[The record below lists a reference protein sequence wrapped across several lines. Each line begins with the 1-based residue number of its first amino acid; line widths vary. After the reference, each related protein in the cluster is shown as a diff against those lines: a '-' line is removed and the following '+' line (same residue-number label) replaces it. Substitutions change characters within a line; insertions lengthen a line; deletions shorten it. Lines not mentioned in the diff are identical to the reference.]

1 MLHGRRKTGMGAL
14 KGRNPAQGKDMQY
27 TATQYEYLIFDAD
40 HTVIDFDADERRA
53 FRAAF
58 AAAGKAASADM
69 VEACWAFSARNW
81 GQLGLNDVHLPE
93 LRARYHELYHTHVSE
108 IIRYMDTMYALGGKK
123 AEAQAAFS
131 DALAMAAHPV
141 EGAVE
146 TLTALAKRYRLC
158 IATNGLAAMQAGRL
172 SELAHL
178 FSRVFVSEE
187 MGVIKPDAA
196 FFTSMLDALRTTAD
210 RCLMIGDS
218 LSSDIA
224 GANAVG
230 MDCIWF
236 NRRGAAL
243 PDGVRVK
250 AVIKELKQL
259 LCIL

>member
-1 MLHGRRKTGMGAL
+1 
-14 KGRNPAQGKDMQY
+14 MQEK
-27 TATQYEYLIFDAD
+27 AKQYEYLIFDAD

-58 AAAGKAASADM
+58 AAAGMDASADM
-69 VEACWAFSARNW
+69 VEACWAFSAQNW
-81 GQLGLNDVHLPE
+81 AQLGLNDVHLPE
-93 LRARYHELYHTHVSE
+93 LRARYHELYHTHVRE
-108 IIRYMDTMYALGGKK
+108 IIHYMDTMYALGTRKGA
-123 AEAQAAFS
+123 AEAAFS
-131 DALAMAAHPV
+131 DTLAMAAHPV
-141 EGAVE
+141 AGAAE
-146 TLTALAKRYRLC
+146 TLTVLAQKYRLC

-178 FSRVFVSEE
+178 FFHVFVSET

-196 FFTSMLDALRTTAD
+196 FFERMLAALNTSSD

-250 AVIKELKQL
+250 AVITELKAL
-259 LCIL
+259 LTLL